1 MARNEQ
7 LIRQHRILQILE
19 RVRFG
24 KSLDELQNDLVEEMG
39 LTSIHTRTIRR
50 DVEALQIAGFDIVQD
65 EFPDRGKVWKLGPKY
80 KESHRV
86 NATATELISL
96 SIVRDLLLPFSG
108 TPYWIG
114 IESFWS
120 KIRDD
125 LPAGV
130 TLHFEKYRKALRV
143 HGVMSKNYEKHQ
155 GIIKTINRAIQEN
168 RLVEAVYHSMGK
180 SPKTRTI
187 EPLETMLFQ
196 SSLYIIAAAHEDP
209 DPATRIREFKLDRFQ
224 RADILDKRFT
234 PPSEEELEQHVGRS
248 FGVSI
253 GREVETVKILV
264 RGYAA
269 RLVQEDPWHTDQKIE
284 LQPDQSVLLTIQTSN
299 LRETLARVMGLGPE
313 AELIEPAS
321 GRAEIK
327 KLLQAAAGQ
336 YK

>member
-7 LIRQHRILQILE
+7 LIRQHRVLQILE

-24 KSLDELQNDLVEEMG
+24 KSLDELRGDLVEELG

-50 DVEALQIAGFDIVQD
+50 DIEALQVAGFDIVQD

-96 SIVRDLLLPFSG
+96 SIGREMMLPLAG

-130 TLHFEKYRKALRV
+130 TSHFEKYRRTLRV
-143 HGVMSKNYEKHQ
+143 HGVLFKNYEKQQ
-155 GIIKTINRAIQEN
+155 GIIKTVNRAILEN
-168 RLVEAVYHSMGK
+168 RLVEVVYHSIGK
-180 SPKTRTI
+180 SPRTRII
-187 EPLETMLFQ
+187 EPLETVLFQ
-196 SSLYIIAAAHEDP
+196 SSLYIIAAANEDR

-224 RADILDKRFT
+224 RAEILDKRFT
-234 PPSEEELEQHVGRS
+234 PPTEEELDGYVGNS

-253 GREVETVKILV
+253 GQEVQTLKILV

-269 RLVQEDPWHTDQKIE
+269 RLVQEDPWHPDQKIE
-284 LQPDQSVLLTIQTSN
+284 PQPDHSVMLTIQSVN
-299 LRETLARVMGLGPE
+299 LRETLTRVLSLGPE
-313 AELIEPAS
+313 AEIIEPVS
-321 GRAEIK
+321 VRKEIK
-327 KLLQAAAGQ
+327 KLLDAAAGQ